1 MKKVRIHVRGH
12 VQGVG
17 FRFTTQYQAKRIGNV
32 GGIVKNEPDG
42 SVLIEANGPEE
53 SVVRFIESLKKTNN
67 RAILIDEI
75 TIVDDE
81 SIPERKDFKI
91 RGY

>member
-17 FRFTTQYQAKRIGNV
+17 FRFTTQYQAQRIGNV